1 MTHLHGGSSHVFY
14 SNTTRTSP
22 MMLSMNSQS
31 ITHVENI
38 LDVDSLLLKPY
49 TIERISRG
57 KVTVEKGFYSTY
69 KYENQ
74 EHPGTTL
81 LYASRRFCGFEIYR
95 KEGGRDVYLGALK
108 SNLLGTYYTL
118 YTESGVV
125 PLTIEYKTS
134 WMKRKKPRTFTVLFY
149 RNVEGLDITDYPIVM
164 RNKEPYYNIDS
175 NSYSLNFNGRV
186 TTPSV
191 KNFQLVHPLDPT
203 YATLTF
209 GKTSSTT
216 YILDHAYPLS
226 GFYGFSIA
234 LAALDKK
241 LFCD

>member
-1 MTHLHGGSSHVFY
+1 MNQSHTADSQPFY

-22 MMLSMNSQS
+22 MMTS
-31 ITHVENI
+31 VNI
-38 LDVDSLLLKPY
+38 EVSGQEDYGVDMESLILKPY
-49 TIERISRG
+49 IMNRTSRG
-57 KVTVEKGFYSTY
+57 RVVVEKGFYNTY

-74 EHPGTTL
+74 EHPGRTL
-81 LYASRRFCGFEIYR
+81 MYAYRRFCGFEIYKR
-95 KEGGRDVYLGALK
+95 DSEGDSYVGSLK
-108 SNLLGTYYTL
+108 SNMMGTYYTL
-118 YTESGVV
+118 KTATSV

-149 RNVEGLDITDYPIVM
+149 KNVDGVDISKYPIVM
-164 RNKEPYYNIDS
+164 RNKDPFYNVDT

-191 KNFQLVHPLDPT
+191 KNFQLIHPLDPT
-203 YATLTF
+203 YVTLTF
-209 GKTSSTT
+209 GKTSDST
-216 YILDHAYPLS
+216 YILDHTYPLS
-226 GFYGFSIA
+226 AFYGFTIG